1 MNAFPKNYQW
11 SINSHTE
18 SSTSIVTK
26 KTLVILTPLLLAV
39 SKKAKTFPDLTG
51 EAYIPRY
58 SGGRGS
64 RISEIQGLLGL

>member
-1 MNAFPKNYQW
+1 MNAFPKNYKC
-11 SINSHTE
+11 SINSYTK

-26 KTLVILTPLLLAV
+26 KMLVIMTLLLLAV

-58 SGGRGS
+58 SGGRGR
-64 RISEIQGLLGL
+64 RISEMQGLLGL